1 MIQEICQK
9 HTDLSSK
16 EIDILNTV
24 SKNLQLVADLYYS
37 DILLYCRIRGGS
49 GLVVVD
55 EIRPRTAESVYSCS
69 QVGRTVEMDPE
80 GAIPQAFLQGKRI
93 RSRSESLPDGY
104 MADIEATPIKREHEV
119 IAVYARM
126 GKVVHPQRPGRKPL
140 TYSDIAEKLSQ
151 MIYQGKLHEIDIS
164 SFRTHGD
171 GLIEVDQTGRI
182 TFVSPN
188 AVSTYRKLGLQDN
201 LLGMKIDELGLDES
215 VIMEALRGML
225 PREKEVSER
234 GAVVQKKAIPLF
246 QDDKVIGALAI
257 VRDITDLRQKDR
269 VIKIKEITL
278 QEIHHRIKNNLQAV
292 SSLLRMQAR
301 RARNEEAKEVLSK
314 AINRISII
322 ATVHDLLAKG
332 KGEYVDFSH
341 ILKQVLEMM
350 KASLGDENKEVSFE
364 LRGRGFS
371 IPADDMI
378 SLTLVITELVQN
390 ATEHAFIGRQEGK
403 VLIDF
408 HDDSQM
414 AWVEVRDDGVGL
426 PPGFGLH
433 SGESL
438 GFQIV
443 RTLVEEELGGYI
455 RIRSDRRGTSVKI
468 YLPTFNESHRE
479 KKDKEEKKEINEK
492 AQSSSSGR

>member
-1 MIQEICQK
+1 MIQEICQRY
-9 HTDLSSK
+9 TDLSPK
-16 EIDILNTV
+16 EISILNTV

-37 DILLYCRIRGGS
+37 DILLYCRIRGGL

-55 EIRPRTAESVYSCS
+55 EIRPRTAESIFSCS
-69 QVGRTVEMDPE
+69 QVGRTVEMDSE
-80 GAIPQAFLQGKRI
+80 GAISQAFLQGKRI
-93 RSRSESLPDGY
+93 CSRSESLPDGY
-104 MADIEATPIKREHEV
+104 IADIEATPIKREYGV

-126 GKVVHPQRPGRKPL
+126 EKVVHPQRPGRKPL

-188 AVSTYRKLGLQDN
+188 AVSTYRRLGLEDN

-215 VIMEALRGML
+215 VIMGALRGML

-246 QDDKVIGALAI
+246 QDDQVIGALAI

-269 VIKIKEITL
+269 VIKIKEVSL

-301 RARNEEAKEVLSK
+301 RARNEEAKEALSK

-332 KGEYVDFSH
+332 RGEYVDFSH
-341 ILKQVLEMM
+341 ILKQVLEMV
-350 KASLGDENKEVSFE
+350 KAPLRDENKKVSFE
-364 LRGRGFS
+364 LRGSGFS

-390 ATEHAFIGRQEGK
+390 ATEHAFVGRQEGK

-408 HDDSQM
+408 HNDSQM
-414 AWVEVRDDGVGL
+414 AWVEVRDDGIGL
-426 PPGFGLH
+426 PPQFSLH

-438 GFQIV
+438 GFQIA
-443 RTLVEEELGGYI
+443 RSLVEEELGGHFHI
-455 RIRSDRRGTSVKI
+455 ESDARGTSVKI
-468 YLPTFNESHRE
+468 YLPTFSESHRE
-479 KKDKEEKKEINEK
+479 KKEREGGKEREK
-492 AQSSSSGR
+492 